1 MKRIFTALKMMG
13 SLALC
18 AALLAGCAV
27 LPADSAPEAAP
38 PADPLT
44 GLEARCPGQRP
55 VAVTIANGT
64 SSTTQW
70 GISAASVVLEARTAD
85 YGDTS
90 LCLVYPSVDAMPQ
103 VGPVTEGEDLY
114 WRLLV
119 GQQVLPVQRG
129 GGVFDQNYLDY
140 YSLRA
145 VDALEVGKNAF
156 SCTAAWQNAPLWYTS
171 GGAVSGVLSS
181 LNISA
186 SLMESRVTSAASG
199 SSASGGA
206 ALTVPPLL
214 PQAVDGK
221 LPDATAPGA
230 QNVRICFDEANA
242 TGFAYDEARGQYAML
257 HADGTPQL
265 DAGSGQQ
272 AAFENLLVLFSGST
286 LRDDGHTYDY
296 DLTMGGGVWLNG
308 GHLWYLTWTQGS
320 DSTFQLYD
328 ADGRLL
334 TLEAG
339 TSYIA
344 LVSSVTGQELTVTNA
359 AGENLIQ

>member
-27 LPADSAPEAAP
+27 LPADSAPEAPP

-64 SSTTQW
+64 ASTTQW

-199 SSASGGA
+199 SSASGGG

-221 LPDATAPGA
+221 LPDATAPDA
-230 QNVRICFDEANA
+230 RNVRICFDDANA

-272 AAFENLLVLFSGST
+272 AAFDNLLVLFSGST

-296 DLTMGGGVWLNG
+296 DLTMGGGVWMNG

>member
-1 MKRIFTALKMMG
+1 MKRFWMRSVLSIL
-13 SLALC
+13 LC
-18 AALLAGCAV
+18 AALLTGCAAGPDAD
-27 LPADSAPEAAP
+27 PAAS

-44 GLEARCPGQRP
+44 GQELSWPGWRP
-55 VAVTIANGT
+55 VAVTIENKPT
-64 SSTTQW
+64 STTQW
-70 GISAASVVLEARTAD
+70 GISTASVVLEALTETQRS
-85 YGDTS
+85 TS
-90 LCLVYPSVDAMPQ
+90 LCLVYPSVEAVPQ
-103 VGPVTEGEDLY
+103 VGPVAAGQDLY

-119 GQQVLPVQRG
+119 GQQPIPVQRG
-129 GGVFDQNYLDY
+129 GGQFDQNVLDY
-140 YSLRA
+140 YSIRA
-145 VDALEVGKNAF
+145 VDALEAGRTAF
-156 SCTAAWQNAPLWYTS
+156 DCGSEWSNAPLWYTS
-171 GGAVSGVLSS
+171 GKAISKVLDELSISS
-181 LNISA
+181 ALT
-186 SLMESRVTSAASG
+186 ESRVTSAASAAAD
-199 SSASGGA
+199 SASSGA
-206 ALTVPPLL
+206 DTVLSIPALL
-214 PQAVDGK
+214 PQEEDGK
-221 LPDATAPGA
+221 LPDATAPDA
-230 QNVRICFDEANA
+230 VNVRVCFDGDNA
-242 TGFAYDEARGQYAML
+242 TGFSYDADSGLYRML

-272 AAFENLLVLFSGST
+272 AAFDNLLVLFSGST

-320 DSTFQLYD
+320 DSTFRLYD

>member
-64 SSTTQW
+64 ASTTQW

-186 SLMESRVTSAASG
+186 SLMESRVTSAASTASV
-199 SSASGGA
+199 SSTSGGA

-221 LPDATAPGA
+221 LPDATAPDA
-230 QNVRICFDEANA
+230 RNVRICFDEANA

-265 DAGSGQQ
+265 DAGSGRQ
-272 AAFENLLVLFSGST
+272 AAFDNLLVLFSGST

-308 GHLWYLTWTQGS
+308 GHLWHITWTQGTS
-320 DSTFQLYD
+320 STFAFYD
-328 ADGRLL
+328 ADGSPLHIKSGR
-334 TLEAG
+334 
-339 TSYIA
+339 SYIA
-344 LVSSVTGQELTVTNA
+344 LLSSLTGEELTVT
-359 AGENLIQ
+359 G

>member
-18 AALLAGCAV
+18 AAVLAGCAV

-64 SSTTQW
+64 ASTTQW

-199 SSASGGA
+199 SSTSGGA

-221 LPDATAPGA
+221 LPDATAPDA
-230 QNVRICFDEANA
+230 RNVRICFDEANA

-265 DAGSGQQ
+265 DAGSGRQ
-272 AAFENLLVLFSGST
+272 AAFDNLLVLFSGST